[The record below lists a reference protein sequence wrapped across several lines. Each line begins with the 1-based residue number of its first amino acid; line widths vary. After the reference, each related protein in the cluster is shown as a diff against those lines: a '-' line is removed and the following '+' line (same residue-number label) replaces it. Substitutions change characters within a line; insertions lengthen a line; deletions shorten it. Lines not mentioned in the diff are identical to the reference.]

1 MRNFNIVWTVGA
13 AALILGGCESKQMP
27 ATEVV
32 RQADA
37 ALVDL
42 RPDATTLAPQQL
54 QVAEADLAQAKT
66 DLGNKKYQ
74 AVIAIVPKF
83 NQDVATLKDAVVAK
97 QTQLAAASNE
107 WDSLKDE
114 VPKSI
119 EAIQNRVDSLAGA
132 ALPKDVSKESLK
144 SAKDELENMKSLW
157 AEATA
162 AYSAGDPAQATD
174 KGRAVQEKGK
184 AVAQQLAMTPV

>member
-1 MRNFNIVWTVGA
+1 V
-13 AALILGGCESKQMP
+13 P

-32 RQADA
+32 SQADA
-37 ALVDL
+37 ALAEL

-54 QVAEADLAQAKT
+54 QVAEADLAKAKA
-66 DLGNKKYQ
+66 DLANKKYKS
-74 AVIAIVPKF
+74 VIAIVPKF
-83 NQDVATLKDAVVAK
+83 NQDVATLKDAVVAR

-119 EAIQNRVDSLAGA
+119 EAIQKRVDSLAGT
-132 ALPKDVSKESLK
+132 ALPKEVTKESLK
-144 SAKDELENMKSLW
+144 SAKDELESMKSMW

-184 AVAQQLAMTPV
+184 AVAEKLGISPA

>member
-1 MRNFNIVWTVGA
+1 MRNSNIVWAAGA
-13 AALILGGCESKQMP
+13 AVLVLAGCESKQMP
-27 ATEVV
+27 ATQVV
-32 RQADA
+32 AQADA
-37 ALVDL
+37 ALVEI
-42 RPDATTLAPQQL
+42 RPEAATLAPQQL
-54 QVAEADLAQAKT
+54 QVAEADLAQAKA
-66 DLGNKKYQ
+66 DLANKKYS

-83 NQDVATLKDAVVAK
+83 NQDVATLKDAVVAH
-97 QTQLAAASNE
+97 QTQLAAAANE

-119 EAIQNRVDSLAGA
+119 EAIQNRVDSLAAA

-184 AVAQQLAMTPV
+184 AVAEKLGMTPA

>member
-1 MRNFNIVWTVGA
+1 MRNFNIVWTMSAV
-13 AALILGGCESKQMP
+13 ALMLGGCESKQIP

-32 RQADA
+32 SQADA
-37 ALVDL
+37 ALADL
-42 RPDATTLAPQQL
+42 RADGTTLAPQQL
-54 QVAEADLAQAKT
+54 QVAEADLARAKA
-66 DLGNKKYQ
+66 DLADKKYQ

-119 EAIQNRVDSLAGA
+119 EAIQNRVDSLAGT
-132 ALPKDVSKESLK
+132 ALPKEVTKESLK

-184 AVAQQLAMTPV
+184 AVAEKLGISPA